1 MADRILV
8 TGTGSGLGQALLE
21 QLGTSELTR
30 ADDPAALKESTPY
43 DAIVHCA
50 FDHSPK
56 DDAHSKKYCETPIC
70 LTRFPFILSRQV
82 FWYLFF
88 LPAHILYMMYMAF
101 MHDSYIIHL

>member
-21 QLGTSELTR
+21 QLGTSGLTR
-30 ADDPAALKESTPY
+30 ADDPAALRESTPY

-56 DDAHSKKYCETPIC
+56 DDAEKIEANINLFEAVRSIPCRRLTPPHC
-70 LTRFPFILSRQV
+70 
-82 FWYLFF
+82 
-88 LPAHILYMMYMAF
+88 
-101 MHDSYIIHL
+101 